1 MRFLTLLML
10 MLSTGLAVAQP
21 VVRDVPVRGEP
32 RQVPVRQIV
41 IHATGGP
48 DCDPSRSFRSG
59 TLEGIVGHFQRNQ
72 QRISIHYIIGRNGE
86 VVRLVPETR
95 VAFHVRGHNADSIGI
110 ELVND
115 GDGRDP
121 FSEPQIE
128 ALVVLLRDRLARYR
142 LDITAL
148 KSHAELDDSEL
159 VCDGRRLKRKV
170 DPGAAFPWER
180 IRAALDGPTGA
191 RTQTGV
197 FDR

>member
-1 MRFLTLLML
+1 MIADRCSKPAHWAGMLIL
-10 MLSTGLAVAQP
+10 MLSTGPTLAEP
-21 VVRDVPVRGEP
+21 VVRDVPVHGNP

-48 DCDPSRSFRSG
+48 DCDPSRSFRGGS
-59 TLEGIVGHFQRNQ
+59 LEGIVGHFQRNRK
-72 QRISIHYIIGRNGE
+72 RISIHYIIGRTGE
-86 VVRLVPETR
+86 VVRMVPETR

-121 FSEPQIE
+121 FSEPQLD
-128 ALVVLLRDRLARYR
+128 ALVVLLRDLLARHQ
-142 LDITAL
+142 LDGTAL

-159 VCDGRRLKRKV
+159 VCGGRRIKRKV

-180 IRAALDGPTGA
+180 IRAALKE
-191 RTQTGV
+191 
-197 FDR
+197 

>member
-1 MRFLTLLML
+1 MMADRCSKPAHWAGMLILML
-10 MLSTGLAVAQP
+10 FTGLPLAEP
-21 VVRDVPVRGEP
+21 IVRDVPVHGNT

-48 DCDPSRSFRSG
+48 DCDPSRRFRGGSQ
-59 TLEGIVGHFQRNQ
+59 EGIVGHFQRNRK
-72 QRISIHYIIGRNGE
+72 RISIHYIIGRTGE
-86 VVRLVPETR
+86 VVRMVPETR

-121 FSEPQIE
+121 FSEPQLD
-128 ALVVLLRDRLARYR
+128 ALVALLRDLLARHQ
-142 LDITAL
+142 LDSTAL

-180 IRAALDGPTGA
+180 IRAALKE
-191 RTQTGV
+191 
-197 FDR
+197 